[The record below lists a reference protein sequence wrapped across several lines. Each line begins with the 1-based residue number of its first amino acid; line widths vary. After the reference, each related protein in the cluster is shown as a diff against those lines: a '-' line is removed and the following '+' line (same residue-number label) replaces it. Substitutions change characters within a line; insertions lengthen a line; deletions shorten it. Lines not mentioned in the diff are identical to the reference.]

1 VATAAAQKEQAR
13 SQSRTIHANLPA
25 LEATLIE
32 IERLGINTVYCGGD
46 LVGYGRHPNK
56 VCALSRERAI
66 PTIPATTC
74 RRAREAC
81 FGLLTSGHC
90 VWSHARFAVVLDAA
104 ENGLKPSPA
113 NGFPGRFPRF
123 GPSRTT
129 VRVVSSNLA
138 SLLTTLHV
146 SVLFEG
152 GADVK
157 GGFWVAGFLG
167 GGGGGSLKGRLRRV
181 GVGGVPPV
189 GSVVEVGSV
198 LFRSWWCDR
207 FSFELSR
214 LLNSSGG
221 RQAARTLMELAGTVR
236 VAPRGRL
243 GLNGCWRE
251 SMCQAAVRTFRATA
265 DLASF
270 LPLRLQRSL

>member
-146 SVLFEG
+146 SVQVP
-152 GADVK
+152 A
-157 GGFWVAGFLG
+157 
-167 GGGGGSLKGRLRRV
+167 LRRARV
-181 GVGGVPPV
+181 WGRR
-189 GSVVEVGSV
+189 GS
-198 LFRSWWCDR
+198 
-207 FSFELSR
+207 
-214 LLNSSGG
+214 
-221 RQAARTLMELAGTVR
+221 
-236 VAPRGRL
+236 
-243 GLNGCWRE
+243 WR
-251 SMCQAAVRTFRATA
+251 
-265 DLASF
+265 
-270 LPLRLQRSL
+270 